1 MQALWM
7 LAAAF
12 FFATMAV
19 CVKIASEHF
28 NSAELVF
35 YRGLLGML
43 FMWALARVR
52 GVRLAT
58 RFPRMHMWRS
68 LVGVI
73 ALGTWFYAIA
83 HLPLATAMTLNYM
96 SSVWIAAFLVGGA
109 MLMGVLPA
117 RGILR
122 PAQDERQS
130 ESVGAI
136 EPSAAPTQASS
147 APCSSERGSATPK
160 AREATSV
167 GARSTAGPPQ
177 GGTDPCFSERGSAT
191 PKARE
196 ATSVGAIFSQGPLV
210 LTVIT
215 GFIGVVM
222 MLRPTLEQNQAFAG
236 LIGLMSG
243 LLAAFAYMQV
253 MALARVGEPE
263 TRTVFYF
270 ALGSALA
277 GGLGMGVAGVSEWH
291 GKPAL
296 WLIPLGVLASLGQ
309 LCMTRAYSLA
319 KTHHATLLVA
329 NLQYSGIVFG
339 AVYSL
344 LLFGDQIAL
353 IGWAGMALIVASG
366 MAATFLRARAAPD
379 SPAEEH

>member
-12 FFATMAV
+12 LFATMAV
-19 CVKIASEHF
+19 CVKFASEYF

-43 FMWALARVR
+43 FMWALARAR
-52 GVRLAT
+52 GVTLAT
-58 RFPRMHMWRS
+58 RFPGMHMWRS

-73 ALGTWFYAIA
+73 ALGAWFYAIA
-83 HLPLATAMTLNYM
+83 RLPLATAMTLNYM
-96 SSVWIAAFLVGGA
+96 SSIWIAAFLVGGA
-109 MLMGVLPA
+109 MLTGLLPA
-117 RGILR
+117 QGKATAR
-122 PAQDERQS
+122 
-130 ESVGAI
+130 AI
-136 EPSAAPTQASS
+136 Q
-147 APCSSERGSATPK
+147 
-160 AREATSV
+160 
-167 GARSTAGPPQ
+167 
-177 GGTDPCFSERGSAT
+177 
-191 PKARE
+191 
-196 ATSVGAIFSQGPLV
+196 SQGPLV

-222 MLRPTLEQNQAFAG
+222 MLRPTIDQNQGFAG
-236 LIGLMSG
+236 LIGLLSG
-243 LLAAFAYMQV
+243 LMAAFAYMQV
-253 MALARVGEPE
+253 TALARVGEPE
-263 TRTVFYF
+263 ARTVFYF
-270 ALGSALA
+270 AVGSALA

-291 GKPAL
+291 WKPAL
-296 WLIPLGVLASLGQ
+296 WLIPFGVLASLGQ

-319 KTHHATLLVA
+319 KTHSATLLVA

-353 IGWAGMALIVASG
+353 IGWAGMALIVVSG
-366 MAATFLRARAAPD
+366 IAATVLRARAAPD

>member
-19 CVKIASEHF
+19 CVKFASEHF

-43 FMWALARVR
+43 FMWALARTR
-52 GVRLAT
+52 GIALAT
-58 RFPRMHMWRS
+58 RFPGMHMWRS

-73 ALGTWFYAIA
+73 SLGSWFYAIA

-109 MLMGVLPA
+109 LLMGLLPA
-117 RGILR
+117 RGER
-122 PAQDERQS
+122 PA
-130 ESVGAI
+130 A
-136 EPSAAPTQASS
+136 PAA
-147 APCSSERGSATPK
+147 GL
-160 AREATSV
+160 
-167 GARSTAGPPQ
+167 
-177 GGTDPCFSERGSAT
+177 
-191 PKARE
+191 
-196 ATSVGAIFSQGPLV
+196 SQGPLV
-210 LTVIT
+210 MTVIA
-215 GFIGVVM
+215 GFIGVIM
-222 MLRPTLEQNQAFAG
+222 MLRPTIEQNQAFAG
-236 LIGLMSG
+236 LVGLMSG

-270 ALGSALA
+270 ALGSAVA
-277 GGLGMGVAGVSEWH
+277 GGLAMTVAGVSEWH
-291 GKPAL
+291 WKPAL

-319 KTHHATLLVA
+319 KTRSATLVVA

-339 AVYSL
+339 AIYSL
-344 LLFGDQIAL
+344 LLFGERLPL
-353 IGWAGMALIVASG
+353 IGWAGMALIMASG
-366 MAATFLRARAAPD
+366 IAATVLRARAAPGA
-379 SPAEEH
+379 PAEEH

>member
-19 CVKIASEHF
+19 CVKFASDHF

-35 YRGLLGML
+35 YRGLLGMF
-43 FMWALARVR
+43 FMWALARSR
-52 GVRLAT
+52 GISLAT
-58 RFPRMHMWRS
+58 PYPGMHMWRS

-73 ALGTWFYAIA
+73 SLGAWFYAIA

-109 MLMGVLPA
+109 LLMGLLPASGKVLP
-117 RGILR
+117 
-122 PAQDERQS
+122 
-130 ESVGAI
+130 
-136 EPSAAPTQASS
+136 
-147 APCSSERGSATPK
+147 
-160 AREATSV
+160 
-167 GARSTAGPPQ
+167 
-177 GGTDPCFSERGSAT
+177 GTLQ
-191 PKARE
+191 
-196 ATSVGAIFSQGPLV
+196 SQGPLV

-215 GFIGVVM
+215 GFIGVIM
-222 MLRPTLEQNQAFAG
+222 MLRPTIEQNQAFAG
-236 LIGLMSG
+236 LVGLLSG

-263 TRTVFYF
+263 SRTVFYF
-270 ALGSALA
+270 ALGSAVT
-277 GGLGMGVAGVSEWH
+277 GGLAMGIVGVSEWH
-291 GKPAL
+291 WKPAL

-319 KTHHATLLVA
+319 KTRSATLVVA

-339 AVYSL
+339 AIYSL
-344 LLFGDQIAL
+344 LLFGESLPL
-353 IGWAGMALIVASG
+353 IGWAGMALIMASG
-366 MAATFLRARAAPD
+366 IAATVLRARAAPD